1 MEEPHLA
8 SARHQTEL
16 RWSAASFHTVLQL
29 ALKYYSKY
37 FPDTGL
43 EPAPLPAARA
53 SEPIVLPLHRK
64 SHNDF
69 WLEAIYVRIK
79 AHSPLYG
86 HQQEIA
92 NLSVHS
98 ATRPRPTHPPPPNP
112 RQSPLNLPQDS
123 TNSDQ
128 PQPPL
133 HGRTTSCLST
143 APNRATV
150 ERSAILHS
158 AIVGTQILF
167 EIFSRHRTRT
177 CIPASCEGLR
187 ADRPTTTLKK
197 LQRPLV
203 RSDIC
208 SNKGSQSFVWSPTRD
223 RKSVCT
229 QRHLSQTDLLS
240 PIKSTPVT
248 AESPSGQHQ

>member
-8 SARHQTEL
+8 SARHQTEP
-16 RWSAASFHTVLQL
+16 RGSAASLHTAPQL

-43 EPAPLPAARA
+43 EPASLPAARA
-53 SEPIVLPLHRK
+53 SEPIVSPLHRK

-69 WLEAIYVRIK
+69 RLEVIYVRIK
-79 AHSPLYG
+79 AHSPLHG

-98 ATRPRPTHPPPPNP
+98 AICPRPTHSPLPNP

-128 PQPPL
+128 PQSPL

-143 APNRATV
+143 ASNRVTV
-150 ERSAILHS
+150 ERSVTLHS
-158 AIVGTQILF
+158 ATVGTQISF
-167 EIFSRHRTRT
+167 ETSSRHRTRT
-177 CIPASCEGLR
+177 CTLASCEGL
-187 ADRPTTTLKK
+187 
-197 LQRPLV
+197 
-203 RSDIC
+203 
-208 SNKGSQSFVWSPTRD
+208 
-223 RKSVCT
+223 
-229 QRHLSQTDLLS
+229 
-240 PIKSTPVT
+240 
-248 AESPSGQHQ
+248 